1 MLKLNSCR
9 AEGYDKMAV
18 KIFLLR
24 ISSFINSKRPPSVF
38 LHPKNTELMQTVF
51 IKTKQTINVR
61 FYQTAFLIAFAVLLQ
76 ACGKKDLRDY
86 YFPLKQLKEQSKVY
100 EYKISTPDTSF
111 TIYWNYQTIVQ
122 GDSIYFV
129 GNCYDSG
136 FHPLVLVREEQVA
149 NGMKLKELIYYGVNK
164 EGYAIKTT
172 ATIEGGAVFPFQ
184 VTDDKDVFVNVV
196 KYSDPKDSTI
206 MTTLTRN
213 RRFLQDTSYIFK
225 DKKLDAVEFEMKEE
239 QSEQNNKSGGW
250 THIYPIQEI
259 YAKNIGLVYTKRS
272 LDNGVNFE
280 TRLVDIYTMK
290 DLEAKF
296 EQHQNQSKQ

>member
-1 MLKLNSCR
+1 
-9 AEGYDKMAV
+9 
-18 KIFLLR
+18 
-24 ISSFINSKRPPSVF
+24 
-38 LHPKNTELMQTVF
+38 MQILF
-51 IKTKQTINVR
+51 EKTKTSR
-61 FYQTAFLIAFAVLLQ
+61 FYQTVSLFVCVLLLQ

-111 TIYWNYQTIVQ
+111 TIYWYYQTIVQ
-122 GDSIYFV
+122 ADSVYLV
-129 GNCYDSG
+129 GNCYDAG
-136 FHPLVLVREEQVA
+136 FHPLVLVREEQVT
-149 NGMKLKELIYYGVNK
+149 NGMKLKELIYYGVNT
-164 EGYAIKTT
+164 EGYAVQTR

-206 MTTLTRN
+206 LTTLTRN
-213 RRFLQDTSYIFK
+213 RRFLQDTTFNFK
-225 DKKLDAVEFEMKEE
+225 GKNLDAVEFEMKEE

-259 YAKNIGLVYTKRS
+259 YANKIGLVYTKRS

-296 EQHQNQSKQ
+296 EQHLNQSKQ